1 MVSIPSQFTHFLNG
15 LPIFIVL
22 LIVSLLLIF
31 AGRKVVKAL
40 AFLVVG
46 LIGASIGG
54 TLAAQYIS
62 SLGWF
67 GSILGILI
75 GFFAGGLLGLLVVRL
90 GIGLAVGYAAYVI
103 TVDIVSS
110 TIAGIIVGFVFFLTG
125 VVLYNKILT
134 LVTALAGGFLLFTAL
149 NLPPLNLPSLAS
161 AAIAIIITMI
171 GLWVD
176 FGRRKRRAKATFT
189 GAFSSV

>member
-1 MVSIPSQFTHFLNG
+1 MVSTPSQFTQFLNG

-31 AGRKVVKAL
+31 AGRRVVKAL

-90 GIGLAVGYAAYVI
+90 GIGLAVGYAAYI
-103 TVDIVSS
+103 IAVDIVSS
-110 TIAGIIVGFVFFLTG
+110 TIAGIVVGFVFFLIG

-149 NLPPLNLPSLAS
+149 NLPPLGLPSLAS

-176 FGRRKRRAKATFT
+176 FGRRKKRGKATFT